1 MAERQKE
8 TQAGLGPNPVLPL
21 PHSSPH
27 CPGPVTGGQRWQGA
41 WSCQVQTSRLTVST
55 SCSHKGQSDERGD
68 PRRSWAE
75 GPWPPGS
82 GAADGRVEGV
92 AVGPAS
98 PRTAALGTRDPS
110 EAAAFRLFNNLE
122 NVYSSAG
129 RSVSGFRNT
138 KPWGPFPVKSEIPLV
153 TVTENTGLFLEGAPA
168 SGVYKHPRRPGGQL
182 PGPRGPRWEP
192 AALPSPAVLRWEPL
206 ASTSPF
212 VPCLLGGGR
221 AAGPLCDRG
230 PFSARCL
237 VAPPA
242 PQSHLVSASGRDP
255 GPGPQGCVGTC
266 LGWLVFPRTCQKVFF
281 KKKLHFENILQSAVS
296 QMETDT

>member
-138 KPWGPFPVKSEIPLV
+138 KPWGPLPVKSEIPLV

-168 SGVYKHPRRPGGQL
+168 SGVYKHPRRPEASCQGPGGPGGSPQL
-182 PGPRGPRWEP
+182 CPAQLCCAGSPWQAPPPSSPACSGVAGLLDLCVTEGLSLLAVWLHPLPPSLTWCPPLGETPALGPRGAWEP
-192 AALPSPAVLRWEPL
+192 V
-206 ASTSPF
+206 
-212 VPCLLGGGR
+212 
-221 AAGPLCDRG
+221 
-230 PFSARCL
+230 
-237 VAPPA
+237 
-242 PQSHLVSASGRDP
+242 
-255 GPGPQGCVGTC
+255 
-266 LGWLVFPRTCQKVFF
+266 
-281 KKKLHFENILQSAVS
+281 
-296 QMETDT
+296 